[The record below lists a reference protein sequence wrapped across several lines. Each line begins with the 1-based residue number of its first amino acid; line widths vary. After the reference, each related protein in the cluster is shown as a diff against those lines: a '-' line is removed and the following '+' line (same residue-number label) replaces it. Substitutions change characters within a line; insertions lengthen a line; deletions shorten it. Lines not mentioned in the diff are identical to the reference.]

1 MYIILVAIFA
11 TSATALPQLV
21 HRANYGIIFK
31 EIAFLDNAEQK
42 WLHSFHIPLPL
53 GIRRIPPMPAC
64 AGDKALCRLHGE
76 LMRNIH
82 DMQEDSNRAI
92 WTTLLNIYDLV
103 PEVEKHSVE
112 ADRRSR
118 SPFFPFL
125 GELMEKTIGTATEHE
140 VKHVE
145 RKLYKIAQNYE
156 HFQNTF
162 EQHNEGLASFM
173 ATADE
178 RITNAVKGIRNNH
191 DMLLNISQEL
201 FESINTYTY
210 LWANISSILIQHVKY
225 AQTIE
230 YQTLQLAMGVQEA
243 LQGKLSPFLVPVKI
257 LNASLDQ
264 ISHNLKIYYPDFH
277 LANSHVDYYYN
288 TLNVEIDRV
297 HNILMIRLSIPITS
311 SHEVYK
317 IYEVMS
323 FPVPINESSNH
334 ASHLLDHEP
343 YFATAHNHFIE
354 ISEFMFRQCKGSDF
368 KHCSLLLGQQ
378 RLSKPTCLSSIFYNF
393 NNDVRKLCDFRF
405 IHSGVKEFIF
415 EINPGQLLISNV
427 FDISMDC
434 GKQNQVRNT
443 GCKFCV
449 LNVPCNC
456 KLAAGSFTLPSRI
469 SNCNFTKSDINL
481 EYPINLALLQHF
493 FNDTMLKF
501 AQGDTLYSASFNATL
516 PPFKIYEH
524 KFEKTLAQDHKMHL
538 SLKHMS
544 ESAKQNET
552 IYRSLSDHFISSIWK
567 PKSTSFLKTHFIEIV
582 FGCLVLYCIIT
593 STLTAW
599 KLYRY
604 AIMINTLAVAKVSAA
619 ELPPQNLVWQSP
631 KIQHSTD
638 EPIAGDTIEVYRV
651 WLIVL
656 STSMFSYFA
665 YKLYKTLVSNCKHSI
680 VYMNV
685 SNGQQCVLIRL
696 TDKAV
701 CSDHLAS
708 NLQESHIKI
717 SLGRR
722 CLIPVANIEWN
733 SFRIMNSTNE
743 HEIKL
748 PKSIVLNPWVAFRL
762 YKILGTPYNVH
773 ILMTHNNSVMQLQTT
788 APTSNQCMEKTETN
802 TKTDEVPKLPTA
814 PQGIYPLAH
823 LY

>member
-1 MYIILVAIFA
+1 
-11 TSATALPQLV
+11 
-21 HRANYGIIFK
+21 
-31 EIAFLDNAEQK
+31 
-42 WLHSFHIPLPL
+42 
-53 GIRRIPPMPAC
+53 MPAC

-343 YFATAHNHFIE
+343 YFATTQNHFIE
-354 ISEFMFRQCKGSDF
+354 ISELMFRQCKGTDF
-368 KHCSLLLGQQ
+368 KHC
-378 RLSKPTCLSSIFYNF
+378 T
-393 NNDVRKLCDFRF
+393 
-405 IHSGVKEFIF
+405 VKNHF
-415 EINPGQLLISNV
+415 LV
-427 FDISMDC
+427 F
-434 GKQNQVRNT
+434 
-443 GCKFCV
+443 
-449 LNVPCNC
+449 
-456 KLAAGSFTLPSRI
+456 
-469 SNCNFTKSDINL
+469 
-481 EYPINLALLQHF
+481 
-493 FNDTMLKF
+493 
-501 AQGDTLYSASFNATL
+501 
-516 PPFKIYEH
+516 
-524 KFEKTLAQDHKMHL
+524 
-538 SLKHMS
+538 
-544 ESAKQNET
+544 
-552 IYRSLSDHFISSIWK
+552 
-567 PKSTSFLKTHFIEIV
+567 
-582 FGCLVLYCIIT
+582 
-593 STLTAW
+593 
-599 KLYRY
+599 
-604 AIMINTLAVAKVSAA
+604 
-619 ELPPQNLVWQSP
+619 
-631 KIQHSTD
+631 
-638 EPIAGDTIEVYRV
+638 
-651 WLIVL
+651 
-656 STSMFSYFA
+656 
-665 YKLYKTLVSNCKHSI
+665 
-680 VYMNV
+680 
-685 SNGQQCVLIRL
+685 
-696 TDKAV
+696 
-701 CSDHLAS
+701 
-708 NLQESHIKI
+708 
-717 SLGRR
+717 
-722 CLIPVANIEWN
+722 
-733 SFRIMNSTNE
+733 
-743 HEIKL
+743 
-748 PKSIVLNPWVAFRL
+748 
-762 YKILGTPYNVH
+762 
-773 ILMTHNNSVMQLQTT
+773 
-788 APTSNQCMEKTETN
+788 
-802 TKTDEVPKLPTA
+802 
-814 PQGIYPLAH
+814 
-823 LY
+823 